1 MHTKNIESSMAMP
14 LNNVSKVDTKEEP
27 EIYQENITEKLIKL
41 FLFFAS
47 YTNKNGNCI
56 TKSSQNGF
64 TAVPA
69 LSK

>member
-27 EIYQENITEKLIKL
+27 EIYQENITETNKVVP
-41 FLFFAS
+41 FFFAS

-64 TAVPA
+64 TATRLA
-69 LSK
+69 K